1 MEKKVIKSLNEGL
14 PEFFLDELEQ
24 RLETD
29 PLNVGALVS
38 LYDPS
43 TQSGADICGRYET
56 CEEYN
61 GCKGYSICRIDV

>member
-29 PLNVGALVS
+29 PLNVGALVN
-38 LYDPS
+38 LYGPAI
-43 TQSGADICGRYET
+43 QSGDCIEFECS
-56 CEEYN
+56 N
-61 GCKGYSICRIDV
+61 FSCKEFH